1 MDMHKIFHLKA
12 AEHPFF
18 SSAHGIFLRI
28 DHMLSHKTNYSK
40 SKKIEIISTVFTDQN
55 AVRLEMNHKNKTA
68 KTTNIKR
75 LNNMLLNTHWITKE
89 IKEEI

>member
-1 MDMHKIFHLKA
+1 MHKIFHLKA

-18 SSAHGIFLRI
+18 SSAHGIFFRI
-28 DHMLSHKTNYSK
+28 DHMLSHKTNYSN